1 MTLSWL
7 TRSIVKAGEEI
18 DTYGRHAD
26 DDDHALDIALRASVK
41 DALSDYDHDPS
52 AASSGSV
59 ADPLIARLEELAN
72 GPGGPAETPA
82 VYGAAWQRRQRAKA
96 TSMRRG
102 EDLATFSRARN
113 KRKYSAMIRA
123 LCDLSGTEQPP
134 EHVLKSAMPTPI
146 GARPNF
152 VRPPQPRQPRPRPSM
167 PQLPPP
173 PPPPPAPLPKL
184 NRPKMS
190 KPLLPRP
197 PPFPPP
203 SSVLAQHGKASL
215 QPDHPAPTVTAA
227 RDSGLEASGH
237 GGGATTE
244 VLIKISGRAP
254 QHGPLQISFGP
265 HATPQTPS
273 RTVPD
278 VPWVIVP
285 KQADVPW
292 EIVAKKARPLPRVPA
307 KALQPPQ

>member
-1 MTLSWL
+1 MAEASASESHINASRRGPCHLFEGTQQAEVLCDDPGAVRFEWNRTT
-7 TRSIVKAGEEI
+7 TRTRVEECNANANW
-18 DTYGRHAD
+18 GQAEFR
-26 DDDHALDIALRASVK
+26 
-41 DALSDYDHDPS
+41 
-52 AASSGSV
+52 SS
-59 ADPLIARLEELAN
+59 
-72 GPGGPAETPA
+72 PA
-82 VYGAAWQRRQRAKA
+82 AKA
-96 TSMRRG
+96 TEAETIDATTATAAAPATGTIAKVESS
-102 EDLATFSRARN
+102 EDEQAIIAKATT
-113 KRKYSAMIRA
+113 I
-123 LCDLSGTEQPP
+123 
-134 EHVLKSAMPTPI
+134 
-146 GARPNF
+146 
-152 VRPPQPRQPRPRPSM
+152 
-167 PQLPPP
+167 
-173 PPPPPAPLPKL
+173 
-184 NRPKMS
+184 
-190 KPLLPRP
+190 
-197 PPFPPP
+197 PPP